1 MDGPYRFIFILK
13 HDKLC
18 QTFIWWLIATFLLTF
33 SKWLSFNVNSYLT
46 NMRQNVNAKTTIIQL
61 ETARCSQLNF
71 IFGVLLSTI
80 IGCNQ
85 IEPSNKF
92 IRIWSVLFGAH
103 DICIWG
109 KYILYNLFTRN
120 HNVIFVK
127 CTLAKFIQT
136 SLWLVKDHFLKN
148 YS

>member
-1 MDGPYRFIFILK
+1 MTCSNSIDAGMFECPSRRVASVSVCLFDHCCMFFGVCLG
-13 HDKLC
+13 
-18 QTFIWWLIATFLLTF
+18 WNAAAFLLTF

-92 IRIWSVLFGAH
+92 IRIWSVLFGTH
-103 DICIWG
+103 DIWIVYG
-109 KYILYNLFTRN
+109 GNLYNF
-120 HNVIFVK
+120 H
-127 CTLAKFIQT
+127 
-136 SLWLVKDHFLKN
+136 
-148 YS
+148 